1 MAATTP
7 YDEVRYS
14 NFPYAQTHPDR
25 LATVARL
32 HGLSPADPARC
43 RVLELGCGAGGN
55 LMAMATAT
63 PGIRAVGIDLAA
75 APVEEGRSA
84 VEAVGLDNVDLRQGD
99 VLDLTD
105 GQLGD
110 FDFVIAHGV
119 YAWVPP
125 PVRDALMAAVKS
137 HLAPGGIAYVSYNAN
152 PGGYFRR
159 VMRDAG
165 LWHARAE
172 TDPLARVQRAQE
184 LYRFLMEH
192 RADEADAWGAVLA
205 NALPILVSGPT
216 YRLVH
221 DDLSEHWDPVWVA
234 DFAAHAGRH
243 GLGFVGDADL
253 RQLLPQR
260 VPATL
265 EPLLRDLAGGDRV
278 AYEQYVDLLLCVFFR
293 QSLLC
298 HAGEDVDPSLDPERM
313 RGLGFTARPAE
324 GPPDSGGLLGR
335 VHGVLLDRAPGT
347 VGFDELREEL
357 GAEPGPLA
365 EALLAGFAA
374 EVLMPHAAPL
384 RVAGADRERPAASPL
399 ARWQATRGSDVTSL
413 AYANVHMEE
422 PAARLLLT
430 LLDGVRD
437 RGAIRAEFEARTGVA
452 LSEEDLEAN
461 LEALAR
467 LFLLYEP

>member
-32 HGLSPADPARC
+32 HGLSAADPADC

-63 PGIRAVGIDLAA
+63 PGIRAVGVDLA
-75 APVEEGRSA
+75 PGPIEEGRRA
-84 VEAVGLDNVDLRQGD
+84 VEEVGLDNVELRQGD
-99 VLDLTD
+99 LLDFTD

-125 PVRDALMAAVKS
+125 AVRDGLMAAVKS
-137 HLAPGGIAYVSYNAN
+137 HLAPAGIAYVSYNAN

-159 VMRDAG
+159 IMRDAG
-165 LWHARAE
+165 LWYARGAA
-172 TDPLARVQRAQE
+172 DPLERVERAQE
-184 LYRFLMEH
+184 LYAFLMEN
-192 RADEADAWGAVLA
+192 RANEGDAWGAVLA
-205 NALPILVSGPT
+205 SSLPILIAGPS

-221 DDLSEHWDPVWVA
+221 DDLAEHWDPVWVA
-234 DFAAHAGRH
+234 DFAAHAERH

-253 RQLLPQR
+253 RQLLPGR
-260 VPATL
+260 VPAEL
-265 EPLLRDLAGGDRV
+265 EAPLRELAGGDRV
-278 AYEQYVDLLLCVFFR
+278 AYEQHVDLLLCVFFR
-293 QSLLC
+293 QSLIC
-298 HAGEDVDPSLDPERM
+298 HAGAEVDPELDPERM
-313 RGLGFTARPAE
+313 RGLAFAARPGEEA
-324 GPPDSGGLLGR
+324 GAD
-335 VHGVLLDRAPGT
+335 GVLGAVHEVLRARAPAT
-347 VGFDELREEL
+347 VGFDELRSAV
-357 GAEPGPLA
+357 GAEPRELA
-365 EALLAGFAA
+365 AALLTGFAA
-374 EVLMPHAAPL
+374 ELLMPHAAPL

-399 ARWQATRGSDVTSL
+399 ARWQAARGADVTSL
-413 AYANVHMEE
+413 AFANVRMDE

-430 LLDGVRD
+430 LLDGERD
-437 RGAIRAEFEARTGVA
+437 RAAIRGEFEARTGVP
-452 LSEEDLEAN
+452 LSAEDLDAN